1 MCSLIFT
8 QELKLKSSNG
18 SKTKFKSTILKRKK
32 EEPVRIQQQFLA
44 PMGRVGSSSLKKM
57 PIQRAGDHL
66 AFLQA
71 IFMFFVLTP
80 IKLLFFLSSTP
91 NCVYQ
96 QVLKFLFKFIGTSR
110 GKRMKLSASIERHG
124 PHCKIAANFHFNPPK
139 PLLVLFRKRMKG
151 GNEVF

>member
-1 MCSLIFT
+1 MNALMCSLIFT

-32 EEPVRIQQQFLA
+32 EEPVRIQQQFLPIKKKHVLVPTTNRA
-44 PMGRVGSSSLKKM
+44 NWPCGLELLKKM

-71 IFMFFVLTP
+71 IFVFFVLTP
-80 IKLLFFLSSTP
+80 IKLLFFLLSSTP

-96 QVLKFLFKFIGTSR
+96 QVLKFLFKFIGRSR
-110 GKRMKLSASIERHG
+110 AKKKGMKWSA
-124 PHCKIAANFHFNPPK
+124 
-139 PLLVLFRKRMKG
+139 
-151 GNEVF
+151 

>member
-1 MCSLIFT
+1 MNALMCSLIFT

-80 IKLLFFLSSTP
+80 IKLLFFLLSSTP

-96 QVLKFLFKFIGTSR
+96 QVLKFLFKFIGRSR
-110 GKRMKLSASIERHG
+110 AK
-124 PHCKIAANFHFNPPK
+124 
-139 PLLVLFRKRMKG
+139 
-151 GNEVF
+151 